1 MIKILI
7 ADDHPIVRK
16 GLKDIIKETSDIEV
30 TDEARNGQEVLEK
43 VRKGD
48 FDVVVLDISMPG
60 RSGLEILKELKSEKP
75 KLSVLILS
83 VHPEDQY
90 AIRVLK
96 AGASGYLTKESAPD
110 ELITAIRKASLGK
123 KYISYSLAEKIAFDL
138 ETGTEKALHE
148 ILSSCSGNLRARAP
162 MISSRWGHE
171 REQED
176 KAPAIA
182 GADRAAG
189 AVCGIHALPAGR
201 GVRQGRGW
209 PLPVRQRVS

>member
-16 GLKDIIKETSDIEV
+16 GFKDIIKETSDIV
-30 TDEARNGQEVLEK
+30 VADEACNGQEVLEK
-43 VRKGD
+43 VRKSD

-60 RSGLEILKELKSEKP
+60 RSGLEILKEIKSEKP

-96 AGASGYLTKESAPD
+96 AGASGYLTKESAPA

-123 KYISYSLAEKIAFDL
+123 KYISYSLAERIAFNL

-148 ILSSCSGNLRARAP
+148 TLSDREYEVMCMIASGKTTKEIGKELFLSVKTVSTYRSRILEKMQMKNNAEL
-162 MISSRWGHE
+162 IHY
-171 REQED
+171 
-176 KAPAIA
+176 AIKH
-182 GADRAAG
+182 GL
-189 AVCGIHALPAGR
+189 VE
-201 GVRQGRGW
+201 
-209 PLPVRQRVS
+209 